1 MEPAELIVDDRQ
13 RGIFRVH
20 RSTMTSEDI
29 LAVERERNFSRSW
42 LYVGHTSELAERG
55 DYRRRTVGGR
65 PLVFV
70 RGSDGEIRVLYNT
83 CTHRGAIVCRRDE
96 GNAKTFQCFY
106 HAWTFDNRGALIGI
120 PDADAYASPGFDKS
134 ELGLKPVS
142 RHESYRDFHFA
153 CFDDDAPALVDYLAG
168 AREILDLVAD
178 QSLEGRMRVVSG
190 TQRYSI
196 RANWKLLAENS
207 VDGYH
212 GLPLHKSYFAYL
224 QGSGALSEGG
234 SSGSSL
240 VGGCRALGNGH
251 AVIEYQAP
259 WGRPVARWA
268 PTFGPEARR
277 EIDAIRAGLCAHH
290 GEQRGNRIADF
301 NRNMLIFP
309 NLVVNDIMAVT
320 IRTFFPIR
328 PDFMEVTAWE
338 LAPAEESGERLARR
352 LHNFLEFLGPGGF
365 ATPDD
370 VEALDSCQIGFGAD
384 GVAWSD
390 ISRGMQRDPR
400 IDDELQM
407 RSFWREWQ
415 ARMTGT
421 RLDDWSDRR
430 TNGTGG
436 R

>member
-1 MEPAELIVDDRQ
+1 MDLENLIIDDGAQ
-13 RGIFRVH
+13 GIFRVH
-20 RSTMTSEDI
+20 RSTMSSDAI
-29 LAVERERNFSRSW
+29 LALERDRVFSRCW
-42 LYVGHTSELAERG
+42 LYVGHASELAEPG
-55 DYRRRTVGGR
+55 DYRRRNVGGR

-70 RGSDGEIRVLYNT
+70 RGKDGEIRVLYNT
-83 CTHRGAIVCRRDE
+83 CPHRGAIVCRRDE

-106 HAWTFDNRGALIGI
+106 HAWTFDNCGKLLGF
-120 PDADAYASPGFDKS
+120 PDEEGYATTGFDRSKMG
-134 ELGLKPVS
+134 LGVVA
-142 RHESYRDFHFA
+142 RHESYRDFHFVN
-153 CFDDDAPALVDYLAG
+153 FDDGAPKLTDYLAG

-178 QSLEGRMRVVSG
+178 QSLERSMRVVSG

-212 GLPLHKSYFAYL
+212 AQPLHRSYLAYL
-224 QGSGALSEGG
+224 QGTGALLEPGKAALGGG
-234 SSGSSL
+234 SKT
-240 VGGCRALGNGH
+240 LGNGH
-251 AVIEYQAP
+251 AMIEYRAP
-259 WGRPVARWA
+259 WGRPVAFWA
-268 PTFGPEARR
+268 PTFGEEAKR
-277 EIDAIRAGLCAHH
+277 EIDEIHGGLCERH
-290 GEQRGNRIADF
+290 GAERGTRIAHW

-384 GVAWSD
+384 GVPWSD
-390 ISRGMQRDPR
+390 ISRGMGRTPR
-400 IDDELQM
+400 MDDELQM
-407 RSFWREWQ
+407 RSFWREWH
-415 ARMTGT
+415 ARMTESA
-421 RLDDWSDRR
+421 RHDWTDHRG
-430 TNGTGG
+430 NGRPTT
-436 R
+436 

>member
-13 RGIFRVH
+13 SGIFRVH
-20 RSTMTSEDI
+20 RSAMTSEQI
-29 LAVERERNFSRSW
+29 LGVERQRIFSRSW

-106 HAWTFDNRGALIGI
+106 HAWTFDNRGALIGV

-134 ELGLKPVS
+134 KLGLKPVS
-142 RHESYRDFHFA
+142 RHESYRDFHFV
-153 CFDDDAPALVDYLAG
+153 CYDDDAPALVDYLAG

-224 QGSGALSEGG
+224 QGSGALFEGG
-234 SSGSSL
+234 SGGSSL
-240 VGGCRALGNGH
+240 AGGCRALGNGH

-301 NRNMLIFP
+301 NRNTLIFP

-320 IRTFFPIR
+320 IRTFFPC
-328 PDFMEVTAWE
+328 PTACW
-338 LAPAEESGERLARR
+338 R
-352 LHNFLEFLGPGGF
+352 
-365 ATPDD
+365 TPPPRCSRDTTSFSS
-370 VEALDSCQIGFGAD
+370 AYRT
-384 GVAWSD
+384 D
-390 ISRGMQRDPR
+390 IPR
-400 IDDELQM
+400 HWP
-407 RSFWREWQ
+407 SS
-415 ARMTGT
+415 
-421 RLDDWSDRR
+421 SDRKC
-430 TNGTGG
+430 
-436 R
+436 